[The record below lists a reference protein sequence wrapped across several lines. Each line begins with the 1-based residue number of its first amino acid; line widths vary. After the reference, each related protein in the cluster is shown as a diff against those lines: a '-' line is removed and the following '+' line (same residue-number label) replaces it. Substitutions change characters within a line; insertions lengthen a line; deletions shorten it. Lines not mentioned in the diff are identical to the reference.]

1 MTDAT
6 SAASP
11 AVTPVTPGRA
21 EATAETI
28 VAEASRAQVPLKLIG
43 GLGCWFLIRSQGAA
57 AQPYRRPYGD
67 VDVIVPKRSR
77 GKIAEMFSRAGFIP
91 NATFNAV
98 QGETRLM
105 FASADGCK
113 VDVFVA
119 GFAMSHPVP
128 FPDAAFSHP
137 SPAARPVELLL
148 TKLQTHAC
156 TDKDR
161 HDVAGILALC
171 PLGTGPGQIDVGQF
185 AAPLGGDWGLWRTVT
200 ENLTGTLDHPLSDSG
215 HAATVAQAVRE
226 LSDAAQRVSKSLRWK
241 ARARIG
247 DRIPWYETPEEPE
260 TDPRPVS

>member
-1 MTDAT
+1 MMDAT
-6 SAASP
+6 SAESP
-11 AVTPVTPGRA
+11 AVTPGRA

-28 VAEASRAQVPLKLIG
+28 IAEASRAEVPLKLIG
-43 GLGCWFLIRSQGAA
+43 GLGCWFVIRSHGAA
-57 AQPYRRPYGD
+57 AQPYRRQYGD

-113 VDVFVA
+113 VDVFVG

-161 HDVAGILALC
+161 HDVAGLLALC
-171 PLGTGPGQIDVGQF
+171 PLGTGPGQIDVAQF
-185 AAPLGGDWGLWRTVT
+185 AAPLGADWGLWRTVT
-200 ENLTGTLDHPLSDSG
+200 ENLTATLDHPLSDSG

-247 DRIPWYETPEEPE
+247 DRIPWYESPEEPE
-260 TDPRPVS
+260 TDPRPVN

>member
-1 MTDAT
+1 MDAT
-6 SAASP
+6 VSAADP
-11 AVTPVTPGRA
+11 AVTPGQA

-28 VAEASRAQVPLKLIG
+28 MAEASRSQVPLKLIG
-43 GLGCWFLIRSQGAA
+43 GLGCWFLIRSHGAA
-57 AQPYRRPYGD
+57 AEPYRRQYGD
-67 VDVIVPKRSR
+67 VDVIVPRRSR
-77 GKIAEMFSRAGFIP
+77 GKIAEMFSRAGFVP

-105 FASADGCK
+105 FASPDGCK
-113 VDVFVA
+113 VDVFVG
-119 GFAMSHPVP
+119 GFAMSHEVP

-171 PLGTGPGQIDVGQF
+171 PLGTGTGQVDAGQF
-185 AAPLGGDWGLWRTVT
+185 AAPLGSDWGLWRTVT
-200 ENLTGTLDHPLSDSG
+200 ENLGGITGHPLGDPG
-215 HAATVAQAVRE
+215 HAAAVADAVRE
-226 LSDAAQRVSKSLRWK
+226 LAGAAERVGKTLRWK

-247 DRIPWYETPEEPE
+247 ERIPWYEEPEEPE
-260 TDPRPVS
+260 TDARPVT